1 VEARNDSREPAAG
14 ARVRKTVTI
23 VFSDVVGSTGLGE
36 RLDPESFQHVMTRY
50 GGAMQRVVEL
60 HGGRVE
66 KFIGDAVM
74 AVFGVPVLHEDDAL
88 RAVRAALEMRAALAE
103 LNRELDREYGVELG
117 IRLGVHTGEVITD
130 ERAVDQGLI
139 AGDAVNAAAR
149 LQASAPT
156 GEVLIG
162 PETHRLVA
170 GDVRVR
176 RHGDLELRGKTGR
189 MRTWRVEGLVPDRIR
204 LRRGAGSAMVGRRR
218 ELQALRRRFDA
229 CVQSRRCVVT
239 TVVGPAGIGKSCL
252 VRRLVADVGSE
263 ARLVVGRCLPYGEG
277 ITYWPLKEIVDDLG
291 GVAAL
296 GRLMPGD
303 EQDALAAAMV
313 SGAIG
318 RSESTATAQD
328 VQWAVRRL
336 LESVARPR
344 PLLVAFDDIQW
355 AEPPL
360 LDLIEYLAGYMTSA
374 PVNVVCLAREDLL
387 ERRPTWATAFGR
399 GAMLRVKP
407 LSDTDSAKLLRG
419 LAGHQGARLRRRFE
433 ILAAA
438 EGNPLFLRHLVAMR
452 TDDPGRAVPPSIQ
465 ALLAA
470 RVDGLPHHARRV
482 IEAAAVEGREF
493 HRGVVAALLADQP
506 DVDVD
511 AGMAE
516 LERRELVRPGPRVYA
531 GDRGYRFTHLLVRDA
546 AYELIPKRRRA
557 ELHVGFAAWLRTPA
571 EEERELDEII
581 GYHLERAYTY
591 RRELGRV
598 DALPHRA
605 LAADASAFLSAA
617 GRRVLRAGDRAAA
630 ANLLRRAVA
639 LRPAEDPERAALLID
654 LGGVLG
660 EEGRFDEAS
669 TVLGQA
675 MRLAKACNDPALVSR
690 AQVERMLARLQVDPQ
705 GVARQSSRM
714 SGRLSRTLTEADD
727 HAGLARLWHLR
738 GLLAWIR
745 ARAGDASE
753 CWRWAAEQASL
764 AKDERTFA
772 DALGWE
778 ASAAIQGP
786 TPVDEAFGRC
796 TEILGRLAT
805 NPWAAALVQQQVAG
819 LHGMRG
825 EFERAFALLDE
836 AQEALDGFSPTVD
849 AAVSHPEVL
858 VSLLAGEPARAERHL
873 RAGRRRLEA
882 MGERA
887 VLATT
892 EAMLGT
898 AVLAQGRV
906 EEADRLARR
915 SARLATDDDLSAQ
928 VLWRRVRAVAL
939 ANQDRPQEG
948 QRLARD
954 AVALAEQTDYL
965 NDHAGAL
972 EDLAHVH
979 QAAGDP
985 SAAQGAREAA
995 LDVYRRKGNV
1005 VSSVRLERA
1014 IAGVPA

>member
-1 VEARNDSREPAAG
+1 MG

-23 VFSDVVGSTGLGE
+23 VFSDVVGSTALGE

-50 GGAMQRVVEL
+50 GSEMQRVLER

-88 RAVRAALEMRAALAE
+88 RAVRAALEMRAALAD
-103 LNRELDREYGVELG
+103 LNRELDRDYGVELG
-117 IRLGVHTGEVITD
+117 IRIGVHTGEVITD
-130 ERAVDQGLI
+130 ERALDQGLI

-176 RHGDLELRGKTGR
+176 RHGDLELRGKSGR
-189 MRTWRVEGLVPDRIR
+189 MRAWRVEGLAPDRIR
-204 LRRGAGSAMVGRRR
+204 LRRGAGTAMVGRRR
-218 ELQALRRRFDA
+218 ELHALHRRFDT

-239 TVVGPAGIGKSCL
+239 TVLGPAGIGKSCL
-252 VRRLVADVGSE
+252 VRRLVSEVASE

-291 GVAAL
+291 GVASL
-296 GRLMPGD
+296 ERLMPGE
-303 EQDALAAAMV
+303 EQATLAAAMV

-318 RSESTATAQD
+318 RSQSTATAQD

-344 PLLVAFDDIQW
+344 PLVVAFDDIQW

-360 LDLIEYLAGYMTSA
+360 LDLIEYLAGYVTNA
-374 PVNVVCLAREDLL
+374 PVAVICLARDDLL
-387 ERRPTWATAFGR
+387 ERRPSWATAFGR
-399 GAMLRVKP
+399 GATVRLRP
-407 LSDTDSAKLLRG
+407 LSDTDSARLLRG
-419 LAGHQGARLRRRFE
+419 LAGRQGAQLRRFE

-438 EGNPLFLRHLVAMR
+438 EGNPLFLEHLVAMR
-452 TDDPGRAVPPSIQ
+452 ADDPAKAVPPSIQ

-482 IEAAAVEGREF
+482 IEAAAIEGREF
-493 HRGVVAALLADQP
+493 HRGVVAALLADHP
-506 DVDVD
+506 GADVD

-557 ELHVGFAAWLRTPA
+557 ELHVGFAAWLRAPA
-571 EEERELDEII
+571 KEERELDEII
-581 GYHLERAYTY
+581 GYHLERAYAY

-598 DALPHRA
+598 DALPHRV

-639 LRPAEDPERAALLID
+639 LCPAEDPERAALLID
-654 LGGVLG
+654 LGGLLG
-660 EEGRFDEAS
+660 EEGRFDEANVALS
-669 TVLGQA
+669 QA
-675 MRLAKACNDPALVSR
+675 TRVAKACDDAGLVAR
-690 AQVERMLARLQVDPQ
+690 AQVERLLAQLQVDPE
-705 GVARQSSRM
+705 GVARRASRHA
-714 SGRLSRTLTEADD
+714 GRLSRTLTEADD

-764 AKDERTFA
+764 AADERTLA

-778 ASAAIQGP
+778 AAAATQGP

-796 TEILGRLAT
+796 TEILGRLTT
-805 NPWAAALVQQQVAG
+805 NPWAAALAQQQVAV
-819 LHGMRG
+819 LHAMRG
-825 EFERAFALLDE
+825 EFDRAFALLDE
-836 AQEALDGFSPTVD
+836 AQEALAGFSPTVD
-849 AAVSHPEVL
+849 AAVSYPEV
-858 VSLLAGEPARAERHL
+858 VASMLASQPERAERHL
-873 RAGRRRLEA
+873 RAGRRQLDA
-882 MGERA
+882 MGEKA
-887 VLATT
+887 VLAST
-892 EAMLGT
+892 EAMLGM

-906 EEADRLARR
+906 EDADRLARR

-928 VLWRRVRAVAL
+928 VMWRRVRSVVL
-939 ANQDRPQEG
+939 AEQGRSREA
-948 QRLARD
+948 QRLAGD
-954 AVALAEQTDYL
+954 AVALSETTDYL

-979 QAAGDP
+979 ALAGD
-985 SAAQGAREAA
+985 ADGAGQARQAA
-995 LDVYRRKGNV
+995 LDAYRRKGNA
-1005 VSSVRLERA
+1005 VSRVRLERA
-1014 IAGVPA
+1014 LAGVAP